1 MNHDN
6 GRNTSNAMQ
15 WNVETH
21 VSEMLIITS
30 RECCYQ
36 LSQVRIAICTAN
48 TAVMSVPP
56 LCTESAVPG
65 EPARQGEV
73 SGQKS
78 NGVFSV
84 TLGALNPSN
93 LKAHPH

>member
-56 LCTESAVPG
+56 LCTESAVPE
-65 EPARQGEV
+65 EPARLGKVDRRATE
-73 SGQKS
+73 
-78 NGVFSV
+78 SV
-84 TLGALNPSN
+84 LCDPRCLETL
-93 LKAHPH
+93 